1 MIRTF
6 GQLITQGNIV
16 LGIIIFFIIVLVQ
29 FIVIT
34 KGAER
39 VAEVAARFTL
49 DAMPGKQMAIDA
61 DLSSGLINEQQAR
74 DRRAKIQK
82 EADFYG
88 AMDGATK
95 IVKGDATMSLIITAI
110 NLIGGIIIGSMNG
123 VGDLGTVAQ
132 TYSIATIGDGLVSQL
147 PSIMISTA
155 TGMIVTRS
163 VSDGSL
169 NTDVINQFA
178 RQPRAILTAGVVLV
192 ILGLIPGTPTLPLLI
207 VGVGLAV
214 LGYMMSGRLERQTA
228 EAMAQ
233 PEEPP
238 EADMAATPSETDYY
252 KDINNVYGLLT
263 VDPIEMEFG
272 YSLIP
277 LA

>member
-1 MIRTF
+1 
-6 GQLITQGNIV
+6 
-16 LGIIIFFIIVLVQ
+16 
-29 FIVIT
+29 
-34 KGAER
+34 
-39 VAEVAARFTL
+39 
-49 DAMPGKQMAIDA
+49 
-61 DLSSGLINEQQAR
+61 
-74 DRRAKIQK
+74 
-82 EADFYG
+82 
-88 AMDGATK
+88 
-95 IVKGDATMSLIITAI
+95 
-110 NLIGGIIIGSMNG
+110 
-123 VGDLGTVAQ
+123 
-132 TYSIATIGDGLVSQL
+132 
-147 PSIMISTA
+147 MISTA

-192 ILGLIPGTPTLPLLI
+192 ILGLIPGTPTLQYPPGGDP
-207 VGVGLAV
+207 V
-214 LGYMMSGRLERQTA
+214 GRLDSLDAVDLAAGAGGLQGQVVVHQDFAPGHLLTLDLHHILVGGQTA

-238 EADMAATPSETDYY
+238 EADIAATPSETDYY

-277 LA
+277 LVDESSGGKLGGCAGCAPGWRRSGSWGWPPPPARGRSFSGSPPAGPPPRRFCEHGQLRVVTLDAEVEKRVINSLSKNEQGIYLAMGPDRGSMTV